1 MSVAREWNGL
11 LGRRDVLIVDTETT
25 GTGVEAE
32 IVDIAI
38 VDTTGKVVYAALVLP
53 EGCIPS
59 AASAVHG
66 LTRSRLVAMGARP
79 WVEHHAWVEWAMRDA
94 SVLLAY
100 NLAFDV
106 RMLKQIAKRHGMAPH
121 LPAER
126 RCLMLDYAEHRG
138 ISHKWREGGYR
149 WHKLDA
155 AAAHEGVQGVQSHRA
170 LGDAQRALA
179 LMRAVAAQGGIGR
192 IRRR

>member
-1 MSVAREWNGL
+1 MSVAREWHGL

-25 GTGVEAE
+25 GTGADAE

-38 VDTTGKVVYAALVLP
+38 VDTTGKVVYAEPVLP
-53 EGCIPS
+53 EGRIPS

-79 WVEHHAWVEWAMRDA
+79 WAEHHVSVGWAMHDA

-106 RMLKQIAKRHGMAPH
+106 RILRQTAKRYGMALH

-138 ISHKWREGGYR
+138 IPHQWRERPDAPASDEFDDGDDGFGCGGTI
-149 WHKLDA
+149 L
-155 AAAHEGVQGVQSHRA
+155 GVGLLSA
-170 LGDAQRALA
+170 LWWLGC
-179 LMRAVAAQGGIGR
+179 
-192 IRRR
+192 

>member
-1 MSVAREWNGL
+1 MSVAREWHGL

-25 GTGVEAE
+25 GTGRNAE

-38 VDTTGKVVYAALVLP
+38 VDTTGKVVYAEPVLP
-53 EGCIPS
+53 EGHIPS

-66 LTRSRLVAMGARP
+66 LTRSRLVTMGARP
-79 WVEHHAWVEWAMRDA
+79 WAEHHVSVGWAMRDA

-106 RMLKQIAKRHGMAPH
+106 RMLRQTAKRYGTALR

-126 RCLMLDYAEHRG
+126 RCLMLDYAEHRD
-138 ISHKWREGGYR
+138 ILHQWSEGEYR
-149 WHKLDA
+149 WHKLDVA
-155 AAAHEGVQGVQSHRA
+155 AAYEGVEGVQSHRA
-170 LGDAQRALA
+170 LGDAQWALA
-179 LMRAVAAQGGIGR
+179 LIRVVAAQGR
-192 IRRR
+192 